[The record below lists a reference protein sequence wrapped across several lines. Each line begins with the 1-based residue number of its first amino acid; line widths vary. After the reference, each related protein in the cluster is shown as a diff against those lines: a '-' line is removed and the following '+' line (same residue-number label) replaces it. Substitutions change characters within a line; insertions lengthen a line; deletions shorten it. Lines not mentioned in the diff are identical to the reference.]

1 VIFFC
6 SVVWLSPFLQR
17 EARDSLSVN
26 QTEAKCSLSLKKKK
40 HFPLN
45 VVEKMTKEINIK

>member
-26 QTEAKCSLSLKKKK
+26 QTEAKCSLSLKKP
-40 HFPLN
+40 FPLN
-45 VVEKMTKEINIK
+45 VVEKMTKEIKIE